1 MKVKREIVMLVALIG
16 LLSAYLLQRTTD
28 RSRYRLPEPPEIKR
42 TEIDRIDITRAGEAI
57 TLERKGDGWIVV
69 PQGFAVEAEAAARM
83 LDALQTVR
91 LSALVSEA
99 GDYQRYELDPK
110 QAIKVTAQA
119 GGKEVRSLE
128 VGKTAASFRHTFVK
142 LAGDD
147 RVYQA
152 EGNFQESFKK
162 TVADLRDK
170 LVLSFNQADIQNLT
184 VTHQGRSLSL
194 NRLPAP
200 AAAAGEGD
208 PQPQS
213 ADPDQAPPDQW
224 QSADGRPAER
234 AKVNELL
241 ANLSHLRCSGY
252 LEGKTKDSL
261 QGAIYRVEL
270 KGAQDAQNYRLELFA
285 KAEPNATVHPA
296 TSSASE
302 QPFLVPDWK
311 AKDIMQ
317 PLDAFLVREGK
328 QEASPGAAAEQ
339 TPAATS
345 EPVPAASPT
354 PAEKPTVE
362 AAPTPASR
370 P

>member
-1 MKVKREIVMLVALIG
+1 MKVKREIVILVALIG
-16 LLSAYLLQRTTD
+16 LLSAYLLQRNTD

-42 TEIDRIDITRAGEAI
+42 TDIDRIEITGTGEAI
-57 TLERKGDGWIVV
+57 TLERKGDGWIIV
-69 PQGFAVEAEAAARM
+69 PQGFPVEAEAAARM

-110 QAIKVTAQA
+110 QAIRVKAQA
-119 GGKEVRSLE
+119 GGKEVRNLE
-128 VGKTAASFRHTFVK
+128 VGKTASSFRHTFVK
-142 LAGDD
+142 LDGDD

-152 EGNFQESFKK
+152 EGNFQASFKK

-170 LVLSFNQADIQNLT
+170 LVLAFDQADINNLT
-184 VTHQGRSLSL
+184 VTQQGRSLSL

-200 AAAAGEGD
+200 AAEAGEGGE
-208 PQPQS
+208 QPQS
-213 ADPDQAPPDQW
+213 ADQDQAPPDQW

-252 LEGKTKDSL
+252 LDGETKDGL
-261 QGAIYRVEL
+261 QEAIYRVEL
-270 KGAQDAQNYRLELFA
+270 KGAQDSRNYRLELFS
-285 KAEPNATVHPA
+285 KAEPNATAQPA
-296 TSSASE
+296 ISSASD

-317 PLDAFLVREGK
+317 PLDAFLVRQG
-328 QEASPGAAAEQ
+328 QDEAAPEQ
-339 TPAATS
+339 APAATA
-345 EPVPAASPT
+345 EPAPAAGSK
-354 PAEKPTVE
+354 PAEKP
-362 AAPTPASR
+362 AAETASNPASR

>member
-1 MKVKREIVMLVALIG
+1 MKVKREIVILVALIG

-99 GDYQRYELDPK
+99 GDYQRYELDQE

-119 GGKEVRSLE
+119 GGKEVRNLE

-152 EGNFQESFKK
+152 EGNFQETFKK

-184 VTHQGRSLSL
+184 VTQQGRSLSL
-194 NRLPAP
+194 TRLPAP
-200 AAAAGEGD
+200 AAAAGEGGE
-208 PQPQS
+208 QPQ
-213 ADPDQAPPDQW
+213 AAPQDQGPPDQW

-252 LEGKTKDSL
+252 LDGKTKEAFQDS
-261 QGAIYRVEL
+261 IYRVDL
-270 KGAQDAQNYRLELFA
+270 HGAQDYQLALFA
-285 KAEPNATVHPA
+285 KTDQNATVHPA
-296 TSSASE
+296 TSSASD

-317 PLDAFLVREGK
+317 PLDAFLVWESK
-328 QEASPGAAAEQ
+328 QEATPEAAAEQ
-339 TPAATS
+339 A
-345 EPVPAASPT
+345 PAASSK
-354 PAEKPTVE
+354 PAQKPAAE
-362 AAPTPASR
+362 AVPTPASR